1 MKDNLNIIKNIPNS
15 ESEKDSLYNEFMGV
29 GQSSRSESTP
39 PSIYFF
45 ADNEKTPKKAKSE
58 KKSLMKKRRLN
69 K

>member
-1 MKDNLNIIKNIPNS
+1 VKDNLNIIKNSTNS
-15 ESEKDSLYNEFMGV
+15 ESEEDGLYNEFIGV
-29 GQSSRSESTP
+29 GQSSRSSTPP

-58 KKSLMKKRRLN
+58 KKSSVKKRKL